1 LRKKVKRLELENS
14 SLTDQLKI
22 EKVNQKKEVETILG
36 RVFTPGQIKKLM
48 NPEKKA
54 LSGLL
59 KIFLVLFPSEV
70 LLQKGIDIYVLVII
84 HYPDFQLSE
93 HGLPHLI

>member
-1 LRKKVKRLELENS
+1 
-14 SLTDQLKI
+14 LKI
-22 EKVNQKKEVETILG
+22 AKVNQKKEVETILG

-59 KIFLVLFPSEV
+59 KIFLALFPSEV
-70 LLQKGIDIYVLVII
+70 LRQKDIDNYVLII
-84 HYPDFQLSE
+84 THYPGFQPSE
-93 HGLPHLI
+93 HGPPHLI